1 MLKYLSW
8 ALVELVMFIL
18 VGLGMLLSI
27 LPALCFM
34 IGFAGQERAEFE
46 RVKLRSELGVRW
58 RERNRAANQ
67 RACGKRPN

>member
-8 ALVELVMFIL
+8 ALLELFMFVL
-18 VGLGMLLSI
+18 VGAGMVLSI

-46 RVKLRSELGVRW
+46 RVKLRSELGIRW
-58 RERNRAANQ
+58 RERNRAAAQ
-67 RACGKRPN
+67 RECGKRPN